1 VPKVDAFFSNLTLL
15 FCLHFRYRFMTLQ
28 NLDFLTMWLA
38 FSYGALL
45 FFVLETPWMKKVERR
60 YPESFLILRHHQP
73 IAFFCLWFGGLW
85 ILQDIFL
92 KV

>member
-1 VPKVDAFFSNLTLL
+1 
-15 FCLHFRYRFMTLQ
+15 MTLQ

-45 FFVLETPWMKKVERR
+45 FFVLEVPWMKKIEKV

-73 IAFFCLWFGGLW
+73 IALFCLWFGGLW
-85 ILQDIFL
+85 ILQDLFL
-92 KV
+92 KA